1 MKTGVLFIHG
11 FTGGSFEVQPLVN
24 FMQRETDWI
33 IEVPTLPGHGVTLSL
48 ENVSAEAW
56 MMEAELAM
64 RKLQAEVDRVV
75 VVGFSMGGLIAM
87 YLALRYP
94 IDKLVLLSA
103 AAKYISPRNL
113 LEDMG
118 VMLKEAIT
126 KKYPPNTFYHLYNY
140 KLRHTPIHATV
151 EFLRI
156 VKLVEPYYQQITAP
170 VCIVQGRKDGIVPF
184 SSAEHLYKTLGS
196 SEKVFIKS
204 DLGKHHICYSDDCI
218 DWFPKVLE
226 FIQTDF
232 PEN

>member
-11 FTGGSFEVQPLVN
+11 FTGGPFEVEPLVKY
-24 FMQRETDWI
+24 MQEKTEWL
-33 IEVPTLPGHGVTLSL
+33 IEVPILPGHGVTLDL
-48 ENVSAEAW
+48 ANTSAESW

-64 RKLQAEVDRVV
+64 RKLQAEADRVV

-87 YLALRYP
+87 YLSLRYP
-94 IDKLVLLSA
+94 IEKLVLLSA

-118 VMLKEAIT
+118 VMLIETIT
-126 KKYPPNTFYHLYNY
+126 KKYPPNSFHQMYNY
-140 KLRHTPIHATV
+140 KLRHTPFQATV

-156 VKLVEPYYQQITAP
+156 VKMVEPYYEQIKTP

-196 SEKVFIKS
+196 SEKIFIKS
-204 DLGKHHICYSDDCI
+204 ELGKHHICYSDDHL

-226 FIQTDF
+226 FIDDKT